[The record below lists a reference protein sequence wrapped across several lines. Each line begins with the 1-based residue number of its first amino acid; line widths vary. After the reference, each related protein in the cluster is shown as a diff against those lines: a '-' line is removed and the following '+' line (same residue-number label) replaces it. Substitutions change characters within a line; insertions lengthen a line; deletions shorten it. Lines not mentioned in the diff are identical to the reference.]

1 MNKSLPAS
9 LLASRPASLL
19 AFLCLLIASARL
31 IGAEPSPTLE
41 AGFADPP
48 DEAKPWTLW
57 QWMNGNIT
65 REGITADLEAFK
77 QAGLGGAQSFHLDYG
92 LPQGPVEFNSDAWRE
107 LYLHAAREADRIG
120 IKIGTHN
127 CGGWSSSGG
136 PWNTPENGMQ
146 IVAVTEARVRGPG
159 AVNITLPPP
168 APATLPPGQK
178 NAWRDIAVLAYPVPP
193 NEAVTMSAASPMPTV
208 SEGKGAKPPAAPE
221 DNLFKNFILPPS
233 PDNAGENPKSQIS
246 NPKKI
251 PNIPNSQDT
260 AAQKN
265 AAAAGVSFFQIAF
278 PRPFTARQLI
288 LTPEKSGFDGVL
300 EVSDDGA
307 RFTTVCKIPL
317 ASRPERQ
324 EYPYRQIFTF
334 PPATGRFFRVTVV
347 KPKVPGKPI
356 TIAEAGLSGRQGI
369 ENLAGKAFYQ
379 RHSLLSWTMKK
390 PPAPPTPP
398 PFGAALAD
406 GALALR
412 GIIDITGHL
421 DADGRLAWTAPA
433 GDWTILRV
441 GHQPNGMKNHPAPL
455 GGEGLECDKLSRDA
469 VDAHWAGMMGRLI
482 EKFGPLAG
490 KSFTK
495 VEIDSWEVGTQNW
508 TPKFREEFRARRGY
522 DLLPFLPV
530 FAGQIVEN
538 AEVTERFLWDFRRV
552 IADLFAENYAA
563 RLRELANRH
572 GMTLAVEN
580 YGTGPFDDLQY
591 GGNVDL
597 PMGVMWMHNGSPQG
611 CTLIA
616 ASAAHTYGHRV
627 IGCEAFTAGEGGG
640 NRWETD
646 PYALKRLGDLM
657 YCNGV
662 NKFIFHAGV
671 HQPWPHLR
679 PGVLFGKVGTQFGRT
694 LTWWENGGV
703 AWFRYLARCQ
713 WLLQQG
719 LPVADVL
726 VLAGENAPPPTY
738 GGSVFPKIPPGHDYD
753 LCSTDALLHRVT
765 AGAGGRLVMPD
776 GMSYRLLLLPDDTR
790 MTPPVLRKLRELAA
804 AGATI
809 IGPPPARS
817 PSLAGY
823 PQCDD
828 EVRRLAV
835 RLWRAADAVSQVS
848 KPASNT
854 GGADA
859 RIQKITTQPAAALAA
874 LGLALDFE
882 ARGHRPQIAHKHRR
896 IPATATGAATTSVAA
911 GAEIYFVSN
920 QKYVADEIEA
930 VFRVTGRTPEIWNPE
945 TGAIE
950 NAPLWREENGRTVV
964 PLRLDPAGAV
974 FVIFRAPAGP
984 HLVAATLA
992 PDNPAPRQTLEIL
1005 RANYG
1010 CFDRKKRPR
1019 EADITAT
1026 KAANYK
1032 RIMTPER
1039 FVDRDPAPGA
1049 PKHMLV
1055 QYTDEDGVW
1064 HSQAAGEHGVLEL
1077 PQLPRRFKTTRVL
1090 YGDLRADPAATDRTV
1105 DVTARL
1111 NALVKN
1117 GALSVMVRKEELA
1130 GNAPLPAKP
1139 KELRVEYR
1147 YAGRRNI
1154 AIIPENQRLELPG
1167 AYEATVP
1174 APAFALATRGDADGD
1189 GTAAGAIELRAWTPG
1204 RYEFT
1209 GADGKKFAARVDR
1222 VPAPLEIT
1230 GPWRMTFPPNLGAPP
1245 AATFDRL
1252 ASWTESADPGVKYFS
1267 GTATYEKE
1275 IEIPAELL
1283 AAGIALELDLGA
1295 VKNIAQVFLNGRDLG
1310 VLWKP
1315 PFRAG
1320 LAAAARAGKNRLE
1333 IKITNLWPNRL
1344 VGDEQL
1350 PPNREWAASRN
1361 VAAWPQWLLDGK
1373 PAPAPQ
1379 VAFATARHY
1388 DKTDIPLP
1396 SGLLGPVRLVP
1407 AVKQTLR

>member
-9 LLASRPASLL
+9 
-19 AFLCLLIASARL
+19 AFLCLLLALPSASARL
-31 IGAEPSPTLE
+31 TGTGAAPALE

-48 DEAKPWTLW
+48 DEVKPWTLW

-92 LPQGPVEFNSDAWRE
+92 LPQGPVEFNSDEWRE

-146 IVAVTEARVRGPG
+146 IVTTTELRVRGPA
-159 AVNITLPPP
+159 AVNVVLPSP

-178 NAWRDIAVLAYPVPP
+178 NVYRDIAVLAYPTPP
-193 NEAVTMSAASPMPTV
+193 NEAVTMGAASPVPSI
-208 SEGKGAKPPAAPE
+208 SEGKGAKPPVAP
-221 DNLFKNFILPPS
+221 DGDLFKDFALPS
-233 PDNAGENPKSQIS
+233 PTPATTGKD
-246 NPKKI
+246 
-251 PNIPNSQDT
+251 
-260 AAQKN
+260 
-265 AAAAGVSFFQIAF
+265 AAGVSFLQIAF
-278 PRPFTARQLI
+278 PRPFTSRQLI
-288 LTPEKSGFDGVL
+288 LTPEKAGFDGRL

-307 RFTTVCKIPL
+307 KFVPVCKIAL

-324 EYPYRQIFTF
+324 EYPYRQTFVF
-334 PPATGRFFRVTVV
+334 PPATGRFFRITVV
-347 KPKVPGKPI
+347 KAKAPGKPI
-356 TIAEAGLSGRQGI
+356 AIAEAGLSGRQGI

-390 PPAPPTPP
+390 PPVPA

-406 GALALR
+406 GAIAMR
-412 GIIDITGHL
+412 GIVDL
-421 DADGRLAWTAPA
+421 SDRVDADGQLTWSAPA
-433 GDWTILRV
+433 GDWTILRI

-508 TPKFREEFRARRGY
+508 TPKFRAEFQKHRGY

-572 GMTLAVEN
+572 GMVLAVEN

-616 ASAAHTYGHRV
+616 ASAAHTYGRRV

-640 NRWETD
+640 NRWEAD

-657 YCNGV
+657 YCNGI
-662 NKFIFHAGV
+662 NKFIFHAGT

-694 LTWWENGGV
+694 VTWWENGGV

-726 VLAGENAPPPTY
+726 VLTGENAPPPTY
-738 GGSVFPKIPPGHDYD
+738 GGSMFPKVPPGHDYD
-753 LCSTDALLHRVT
+753 LCSTDALLNRVT
-765 AGAGGRLVMPD
+765 CRDGCLVMPD
-776 GMSYRLLLLPDDTR
+776 GMSYRLLMLPDDMR
-790 MTPPVLRKLRELAA
+790 MTPPVLRKLRQLAA

-809 IGPPPARS
+809 IGPKPARS

-828 EVRRLAV
+828 EVRRLADE
-835 RLWRAADAVSQVS
+835 LWRGGGG
-848 KPASNT
+848 T
-854 GGADA
+854 G
-859 RIQKITTQPAAALAA
+859 IQKTDTQAALAA
-874 LGLALDFE
+874 LGLAPDFE
-882 ARGHRPQIAHKHRR
+882 ARGHHPQIAHKHRR
-896 IPATATGAATTSVAA
+896 IAADGA

-950 NAPLWREENGRTVV
+950 NAPLHREENGRTVV

-974 FVIFRAPAGP
+974 FVVFRLPSGQR
-984 HLVAATLA
+984 HLVAARLA
-992 PDNPAPRQTLEIL
+992 PDNPAPRQTIEIL
-1005 RANYG
+1005 RAHYG
-1010 CFDRKKRPR
+1010 WFDKKGHPR
-1019 EADITAT
+1019 IADITAT

-1039 FVDRDPAPGA
+1039 FVDRDPAPGVS
-1049 PKHMLV
+1049 KHMLV
-1055 QYTDEDGVW
+1055 QYTMEDGSFR
-1064 HSQAAGEHGVLEL
+1064 SQAADEHSVLEL
-1077 PQLPRRFKTTRVL
+1077 PQLPRRFKTVRVL
-1090 YGDLRADPAATDRTV
+1090 YGDLNAAPAATDRTV

-1117 GALSVMVRKEELA
+1117 GSLSVMVRKEELA

-1147 YAGRRNI
+1147 YNGRWNI
-1154 AIIPENQRLELPG
+1154 AIMPENQRLELPG
-1167 AYEATVP
+1167 DYEAE
-1174 APAFALATRGDADGD
+1174 APPLPCELVARPDG
-1189 GTAAGAIELRAWTPG
+1189 AVELRAWAPG
-1204 RYEFT
+1204 RYEFS
-1209 GADGKKFAARVDR
+1209 GADGKKFAARVDG
-1222 VPAPLEIT
+1222 VPASVEIT
-1230 GPWRMTFPPNLGAPP
+1230 GSWELRFPENLGAPP
-1245 AATFDRL
+1245 RAVFERL
-1252 ASWTESADPGVKYFS
+1252 MSWTESDDPGVKYFS

-1275 IEIPAELL
+1275 IEIPAELVGDSL
-1283 AAGIALELDLGA
+1283 ALWLDLGK
-1295 VKNIAQVFLNGRDLG
+1295 VKNIAQVFLNGKALG

-1315 PFRAG
+1315 PFRVDLAG
-1320 LAAAARAGKNRLE
+1320 AARAGTNKLE
-1333 IKITNLWPNRL
+1333 IKVTNLWPNRL
-1344 VGDEQL
+1344 IGDEQL

-1361 VAAWPQWLLDGK
+1361 VAAWPQWLLDGR
-1373 PAPAPQ
+1373 PSSTPQ
-1379 VAFATARHY
+1379 IAFASARHWEK
-1388 DKTDIPLP
+1388 DDIPLP

-1407 AVKQTLR
+1407 AVKQTLK